1 MASNRGRKRSS
12 TEFPSDQVA
21 KKMAEYCTVSEG
33 PEEGMTY
40 NTNINRSG
48 VPIKELANPMTIVY
62 PIKIKDFGSPLY
74 RRILYTWGL
83 PNALR
88 SGLRKYRHWTEEDI
102 ESHLSFLHEPLQK
115 IILKVGDGFSWERKF
130 TEEQIKKFEETI
142 VLKDRPYQQPP
153 MQDVLEKWK
162 QNKVIFPTCST
173 DEGNV
178 KYRQILLH
186 SGLTFDLKKKLGQQG
201 LTPQDI
207 DNHLLHMQSFFKGV
221 TISVQKAANR
231 KYTPARLPYK
241 EFPASATGALLSDVE
256 DETEREIPQP
266 STSQDITPTI
276 GPQPT
281 SQENITP
288 RRVETV
294 RLGPVRPKIMS
305 KEELSK
311 RGELRTKYL
320 AWRKARVGGDQ
331 EELKKLTADLGD
343 IKIDMYDSATAEIE
357 SRDLGDDI
365 TNTWIS
371 LTEFVCTYECLVAL
385 LSNIEDQIQMHQSI
399 RKARDYL
406 ETLEADN
413 AVLPIEMQS
422 EIETFL
428 SEQETVFDDMEV
440 NQNIGAKGLASDLK
454 IKQEIIGHFMN
465 IAYPEEEVAQGDT
478 EPCEYDYMTTYY
490 GTFGREELVEAQTQ
504 ISEQMDV
511 IDQEFITRPAVARGA
526 TQYRTVGTGGK
537 DDEDDDDDIN
547 SENAKANYDEDTEL
561 EDNIVS
567 KDDDNPDN
575 ENLIIMNPNNGTG
588 LQIKNVISVEPME
601 VDQPKVREPQKKLKR
616 AVISID
622 KVDSPQFKDPGAT
635 PVPEKQPVL
644 GEQPVPQEDPMAA
657 KQPVPEEDPP
667 FVPRVKQTARKS
679 TKQKQTPQKSKKDKK
694 TKKGSGDE
702 EPTPSTPK
710 KRTSIRLK
718 GEEAQE
724 LKLPK
729 HITPKKDKSKAKPVP
744 VNPANIMYPRDWTPQ
759 FFTSRP
765 HPRPSLS
772 QVITGGKKTYK
783 SVATQVVVPLRP
795 RRKDTWRNATQVEL
809 DPGEDEFARAPLF
822 RTKDTTREQLIN
834 KVQMAAKKERAE
846 LIKRGIQPYSASK
859 ITVLDKKHNFK
870 PGALALAEI
879 RHYQNVEGL
888 ILSPTVM
895 KRLCLEIARE
905 LNPDFQFEGLAYRLL
920 HKASEEYLMRIYR
933 DCAMVAS
940 LHNKVTVDE
949 RDMLVVRRI
958 SGDYGKY
965 DTWGTGYQ
973 HDIQP
978 ERMTEADAAT
988 AKEGYKSQFAR
999 WKADWAE
1006 KKAGRKQSKDK
1017 IQKK

>member
-48 VPIKELANPMTIVY
+48 VSIKELANPMTIVY

-320 AWRKARVGGDQ
+320 AWRKARVDGDQ

-385 LSNIEDQIQMHQSI
+385 LSNIEDQIGMHQSI

-428 SEQETVFDDMEV
+428 SEQEKVFDDMEV

-547 SENAKANYDEDTEL
+547 SENAKATYDEDTEL
-561 EDNIVS
+561 EDNVVS

-601 VDQPKVREPQKKLKR
+601 VDQPKVREPQQKLKR

-635 PVPEKQPVL
+635 PVPEKQPVP

-657 KQPVPEEDPP
+657 KEPVPEEDPP

-729 HITPKKDKSKAKPVP
+729 HITPKKDRSKAKPVP

-759 FFTSRP
+759 FFTSKTP
-765 HPRPSLS
+765 PETISLS
-772 QVITGGKKTYK
+772 
-783 SVATQVVVPLRP
+783 SNN
-795 RRKDTWRNATQVEL
+795 WR
-809 DPGEDEFARAPLF
+809 
-822 RTKDTTREQLIN
+822 
-834 KVQMAAKKERAE
+834 
-846 LIKRGIQPYSASK
+846 
-859 ITVLDKKHNFK
+859 
-870 PGALALAEI
+870 
-879 RHYQNVEGL
+879 
-888 ILSPTVM
+888 
-895 KRLCLEIARE
+895 
-905 LNPDFQFEGLAYRLL
+905 
-920 HKASEEYLMRIYR
+920 
-933 DCAMVAS
+933 
-940 LHNKVTVDE
+940 
-949 RDMLVVRRI
+949 
-958 SGDYGKY
+958 
-965 DTWGTGYQ
+965 
-973 HDIQP
+973 
-978 ERMTEADAAT
+978 
-988 AKEGYKSQFAR
+988 
-999 WKADWAE
+999 
-1006 KKAGRKQSKDK
+1006 
-1017 IQKK
+1017 

>member
-1 MASNRGRKRSS
+1 MASNRGRKRTS
-12 TEFPSDQVA
+12 TEFPSGQVA

-40 NTNINRSG
+40 NTDINRSG
-48 VPIKELANPMTIVY
+48 VPLKELANPMTIVY

-102 ESHLSFLHEPLQK
+102 ESHLSFLHGPLNK

-130 TEEQIKKFEETI
+130 TEEQIKNFEETI

-153 MQDVLEKWK
+153 MQDVIEKWK

-173 DEGNV
+173 HEGNV

-186 SGLTFDLKKKLGQQG
+186 SGLTFDFKKKLGQQG

-207 DNHLLHMQSFFKGV
+207 DNHLLHMQSFFRGV
-221 TISVQKAANR
+221 TISVQKAANKR
-231 KYTPARLPYK
+231 YTPARLPYR

-256 DETEREIPQP
+256 DETEREIPMQP

-276 GPQPT
+276 GPQPS

-365 TNTWIS
+365 TNTWIA

-385 LSNIEDQIQMHQSI
+385 LSNIEDQIQMHRCI

-406 ETLEADN
+406 EMLEADN
-413 AVLPIEMQS
+413 AVLPIELQS
-422 EIETFL
+422 EIDTFL
-428 SEQETVFDDMEV
+428 SEQQAMFDDMEV

-454 IKQEIIGHFMN
+454 IKQEIIGHFMS
-465 IAYPEEEVAQGDT
+465 IAYPEEEVAQEDT

-526 TQYRTVGTGGK
+526 TRYRDVGTG
-537 DDEDDDDDIN
+537 DDDDDN
-547 SENAKANYDEDTEL
+547 HQKGTYDEETEV
-561 EDNIVS
+561 EDV
-567 KDDDNPDN
+567 N
-575 ENLIIMNPNNGTG
+575 EEENNNQQEITESDNLIIMNPNNGTG

-601 VDQPKVREPQKKLKR
+601 VDQPKVQEPPEKLKR
-616 AVISID
+616 AVIAID

-635 PVPEKQPVL
+635 PVPERQPVL
-644 GEQPVPQEDPMAA
+644 EEQPVPQEDPMAA

-702 EPTPSTPK
+702 EPTPSKPK
-710 KRTSIRLK
+710 KRTSIRLA

-744 VNPANIMYPRDWTPQ
+744 VNPANIMYSRGWTPL
-759 FFTSRP
+759 FFTARP
-765 HPRPSLS
+765 HPRPSLP

-783 SVATQVVVPLRP
+783 SIATQVVEPLKP
-795 RRKDTWRNATQVEL
+795 RRRDTWRNATQVEL
-809 DPGEDEFARAPLF
+809 DPGEDEFVRAPLF

-834 KVQMAAKKERAE
+834 KVQAAAKKERAE

-859 ITVLDKKHNFK
+859 ITVLDKRHNFK

-905 LNPDFQFEGLAYRLL
+905 LNPNFQFEGLAYRLL

-940 LHNKVTVDE
+940 LNNKVTVDE

-973 HDIQP
+973 HNIQP
-978 ERMTEADAAT
+978 ERVTEDEAAT
-988 AKEGYKSQFAR
+988 AREGYKSQFAQ

-1006 KKAGRKQSKDK
+1006 KKASRKQSKDQ
-1017 IQKK
+1017 IKKK